1 MTLKVETL
9 PRSIGFSNQELG
21 RQSLSLGFISAFQAL
36 PASRLLPPIS
46 ARNDDLLGDLLRLS
60 SSIYSNESEFER
72 LIPLLGAVLNRE
84 SDGLIWDKVY
94 AAATESTPPPRPLP
108 LFAQTP
114 YSHTTSAISNSSE
127 YRDDMDAVL
136 KNELGSIYTDVPGF
150 DEAYFGGV
158 EGLKEAG
165 AAVFSRCK
173 EGDNAPYLDEVGWR
187 DWPESAEENRVL
199 GWLITMVDK
208 FREIATEKAFT
219 TKDYRRILGWPNQ
232 PLQGSIAARK
242 LDVGF
247 VQTSEIADK
256 QTHRSHILVMGE
268 LKRNS
273 KMDTASS
280 TCLDL
285 GRYVREVFAAQGT
298 RRFVLGFTLCG
309 PIMRLWEFDR
319 VGAIASTP
327 FNINKD
333 GARFVMSMLGFLQMN
348 NEELGYDPS
357 VRSTSDGNQYLD
369 ITRDGIPE
377 RLVLDK
383 LMRSASCVVGRATT
397 CWKAHREG
405 DESMMPLVIKDSW
418 QYSEREDEGEILRQ
432 ATEKEVINVAR
443 YYYHGTVQVDGKD
456 DDIQGAVRKGLDMTQ
471 ATKHQQSRSNA
482 TPDTVTTAGSKKM
495 SRSTSST
502 GHKRTSSHLGPP
514 LPPTKRTCSS
524 SLVRSEHNQVE
535 NRVHRRVII
544 RDHGIPIYKASSRVS
559 MLSGFTRCIE
569 GEHLAC
575 YFAFT
580 TDFFFSRL

>member
-21 RQSLSLGFISAFQAL
+21 RQNLSLGFISAFQAL

-256 QTHRSHILVMGE
+256 QTHWSHILVMGE

-383 LMRSASCVVGRATT
+383 LMRGASCVVGRATT

-418 QYSEREDEGEILRQ
+418 QYPEREDEGEILRE